1 MWCTHPACAGLK
13 RTSEDEADLWFRKM
27 RKFWSR
33 VADRLDRIGS
43 AQVQGYFQDLCRE
56 TALLWSILQ
65 SVSEGILVVDREGRI
80 RFLNDAARE
89 ILGVSQKNPVS
100 KPLLQNIAD
109 PSLFGLFETSLRD
122 RSLVIDKEVEVRHP
136 KQMAVRVNVLPYRLD
151 EGQPPGTI
159 VILRDVT
166 AERSRQ
172 LESFQSEKLEALV
185 TLAAGVAHEIGNPL
199 NSLSI
204 HMQLM
209 EREVQRLQK
218 KNRLQARTPA
228 LRDLQRLSDTLEIA
242 KSEVR
247 RLDDTV
253 RRFLGAIRPSQLR
266 HKEANINNLVESVLD
281 FMYFEIS
288 QQDIAIEKE
297 YDRRI
302 PLIMVDEDQIKQAFF
317 NIIKNAIQAM
327 PTGGVL
333 RTTTR
338 LRDSQVEVTFSDT
351 GVGVPKEK
359 INRVFEPFYTTKE
372 GGSGLGLMMVYRII
386 KDHAGTLTF
395 TSEEGKG
402 TKVTVS
408 LPLHGKETRL
418 LQDATGDHDGS
429 DER

>member
-1 MWCTHPACAGLK
+1 
-13 RTSEDEADLWFRKM
+13 M

-89 ILGVSQKNPVS
+89 MLGVSQKNPVS
-100 KPLLQNIAD
+100 KPLLRNVAD
-109 PSLFGLFETSLRD
+109 PSLFDLFETSLRD

-136 KQMAVRVNVLPYRLD
+136 KQMAVRVNVFPYRLD

-172 LESFQSEKLEALV
+172 LESFQCEKLEALV

-209 EREVQRLQK
+209 EREVERLPKKSRQK
-218 KNRLQARTPA
+218 LA
-228 LRDLQRLSDTLEIA
+228 DTLEIA

-266 HKEANINNLVESVLD
+266 HKEANINNLVENVLD

-429 DER
+429 DKR